1 MKRYQAK
8 AIAKYRKAHM
18 TSVSIRLHNT
28 SDRAV
33 LDKLASVDDVYK
45 TAPPRKAGEGEGW
58 SCPDNYI

>member
-33 LDKLASVDDVYK
+33 LDKLASVENK
-45 TAPPRKAGEGEGW
+45 T
-58 SCPDNYI
+58 DYIRQLILADINK